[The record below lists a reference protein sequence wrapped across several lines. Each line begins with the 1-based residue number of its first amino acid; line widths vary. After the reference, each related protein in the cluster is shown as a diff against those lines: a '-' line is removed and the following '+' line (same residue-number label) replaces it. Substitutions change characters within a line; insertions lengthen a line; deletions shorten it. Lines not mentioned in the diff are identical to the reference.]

1 MQLPNNA
8 LKARLDRLE
17 PIRAFLME
25 HHARLAATDY
35 QKDTYFHVPNGKLKL
50 RHGTIENALIH
61 KDCSSHIDPS
71 SGNTGYFTL
80 EAPEVDADALV
91 CILDRALGTKAVV
104 EKKREIYFI
113 DNVKFHLDEVQGL
126 GCFVEIEAVDID
138 DAATPEELSAQ
149 CCQYREALG
158 IREEDLLT
166 HSYSDLQQL

>member
-1 MQLPNNA
+1 MQLSNNA

-35 QKDTYFHVPNGKLKL
+35 QKDIYFDVPHGKLKL

-61 KDCSSHIDPS
+61 KESASAIDPC
-71 SGNTGYFTL
+71 SGKVGYFTL
-80 EAPEVDADALV
+80 ESPEVDADALV
-91 CILDRALGTKAVV
+91 LILDKALGTKAVV

-126 GCFVEIEAVDID
+126 GCFVEIEAVDVD
-138 DAATPEELSAQ
+138 DSATPEELSAQ
-149 CCQYREALG
+149 CCRYREALG

-166 HSYSDLQQL
+166 RSYSDLQQL